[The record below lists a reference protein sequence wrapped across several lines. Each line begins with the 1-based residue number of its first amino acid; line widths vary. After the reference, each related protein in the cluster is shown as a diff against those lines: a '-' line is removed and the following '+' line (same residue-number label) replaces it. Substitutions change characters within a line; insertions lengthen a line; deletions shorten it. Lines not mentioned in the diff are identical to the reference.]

1 LRPVVAS
8 IRSFSFLAITR
19 FRTTFDATLWTVL

>member
-8 IRSFSFLAITR
+8 IRSSFLAITR
-19 FRTTFDATLWTVL
+19 FRTTFDATLWTEL